1 MRKIKLKKGNFTM
14 EDEVISFIEKR
25 VTKFGSGAKVDCP
38 KKYLGKRV
46 YILVCKDDPDSDET
60 SETD

>member
-1 MRKIKLKKGNFTM
+1 MRKIKLRKGNFTL
-14 EDEVISFIEKR
+14 EDEVIGFIEKR

-46 YILVCKDDPDSDET
+46 YILVCKNDPDSEET
-60 SETD
+60 GETD

>member
-1 MRKIKLKKGNFTM
+1 MRKIKLQKGNLTL
-14 EDEVISFIEKR
+14 EDEVVGIIEKR

-46 YILVCKDDPDSDET
+46 YILVCEDDPEP
-60 SETD
+60 EEIG